1 MSLLRFIKRD
11 RTERPAPVAPV
22 APAPAAVAVA
32 PPPPP
37 ASAFAAP
44 PPAAPAA
51 VDLER
56 IRHELQEIQRI
67 VGAEETVYGQV
78 RAPQDAVEVNIK
90 LSELVRLCPQAF
102 KDPES
107 LQQASQTVIQ
117 VAVPG
122 LYDQLTKGR
131 VTTKLHLLTADIPVD
146 YLAPYAAE
154 HAEDAVPLPLHMV
167 VGSLQPEDLRRRTAS
182 QERDLGDKLLP
193 NLFTP
198 ASVAAAAAAEAPAA
212 PPPAEPVEA
221 PVAAPAAASVAE
233 VVPAPPA
240 VVEEPAVAAEL
251 PVPVEA
257 PVAPPE
263 PEAVEPAA
271 LAVPAPVEP
280 MPAPVEEPAAPVD
293 AVPVYEIEAEPTPSP
308 EPVSA
313 APVEADPLPVE
324 RVAEPVPMVDLPL
337 VAAHAVEP
345 AATPE
350 EPAAEPSVSDEAPA
364 EDDTASATRVLLS
377 GLDLNSATAEEM
389 HARLDGVGLKLAQRI
404 VACRETGGP
413 FTDLFDLARVSGLR
427 ARRFEQVT
435 GLPWNAAYF
444 RHREQVNQLLGVPAG
459 AMPDVRQVAARFS
472 EITDFSGCML
482 IHEDGLVLAQS
493 WNHPAAEA
501 LGAFAPQMFKKI
513 HRYVKPLKLGEMNS
527 LCFFVGHQPITV
539 VRSGTVYFAALHKPD
554 KLTKKQV
561 SLAQA
566 LAMELGRRFAH
577 A

>member
-11 RTERPAPVAPV
+11 RTERPAPSV
-22 APAPAAVAVA
+22 PAAQAAVAVAVA
-32 PPPPP
+32 PPPPAP
-37 ASAFAAP
+37 SAFATP

-51 VDLER
+51 VDLDR

-67 VGAEETVYGQV
+67 VGAEDTVYGQV

-90 LSELVRLCPQAF
+90 LSELVRLCPLAF
-102 KDPES
+102 KDSES
-107 LQQASQTVIQ
+107 LQQATQTAIQ

-131 VTTKLHLLTADIPVD
+131 VSTKLHLLTADIPVD
-146 YLAPYAAE
+146 YLTPYAAE

-167 VGSLQPEDLRRRTAS
+167 VASLQPEDLRRRTAT

-198 ASVAAAAAAEAPAA
+198 ASVAAAAAAEAPVAPPAAA
-212 PPPAEPVEA
+212 PVAEPVQDPA
-221 PVAAPAAASVAE
+221 PAPEVALVADIAAP
-233 VVPAPPA
+233 PPA
-240 VVEEPAVAAEL
+240 VVEEPA
-251 PVPVEA
+251 
-257 PVAPPE
+257 PVA
-263 PEAVEPAA
+263 EPAA
-271 LAVPAPVEP
+271 LVETPLAPP
-280 MPAPVEEPAAPVD
+280 EEPVGDAPAVSMD
-293 AVPVYEIEAEPTPSP
+293 AVPVYELEAEPEPEPAPAPEPAP
-308 EPVSA
+308 EPVA
-313 APVEADPLPVE
+313 EAPVAEPETVE
-324 RVAEPVPMVDLPL
+324 RVAEPVPMAELPP
-337 VAAHAVEP
+337 VAAVDAAPAMEP
-345 AATPE
+345 A
-350 EPAAEPSVSDEAPA
+350 EPVAALSAADDVSA
-364 EDDTASATRVLLS
+364 EDDAAAATRVLLS

-459 AMPDVRQVAARFS
+459 VMPDVRQVAARFS

-482 IHEDGLVLAQS
+482 IHEDGLVLAQN

-539 VRSGTVYFAALHKPD
+539 VRSGAVYFAALHKPD

-566 LAMELGRRFAH
+566 LAMELGRRFARS
-577 A
+577 

>member
-11 RTERPAPVAPV
+11 RTERPAPVAP
-22 APAPAAVAVA
+22 AAPAAVVVA
-32 PPPPP
+32 PPPAP
-37 ASAFAAP
+37 SAFAAP

-67 VGAEETVYGQV
+67 VGAEDTVYGQV

-90 LSELVRLCPQAF
+90 LNELVRLCPQAF

-131 VTTKLHLLTADIPVD
+131 VSTKLHLLTADIPVD
-146 YLAPYAAE
+146 YLSPYAAE
-154 HAEDAVPLPLHMV
+154 HAEDDVPLPLHMV

-182 QERDLGDKLLP
+182 QDRDLGDKLLP

-198 ASVAAAAAAEAPAA
+198 ASVAAAAAAEAPVA
-212 PPPAEPVEA
+212 PP
-221 PVAAPAAASVAE
+221 APAAEEVAPAPAPAPE
-233 VVPAPPA
+233 PEVAVVPEAAEPDVPVVEAVASAP
-240 VVEEPAVAAEL
+240 VEEPV
-251 PVPVEA
+251 
-257 PVAPPE
+257 
-263 PEAVEPAA
+263 VEPA
-271 LAVPAPVEP
+271 PEP
-280 MPAPVEEPAAPVD
+280 MDLEPAAAVESNPAEAPAPVEED
-293 AVPVYEIEAEPTPSP
+293 VPVYDLEVEPTPAP
-308 EPVSA
+308 
-313 APVEADPLPVE
+313 APVLESPVEESSPVE
-324 RVAEPVPMVDLPL
+324 RVSEPVPMAELPIVADVPAVPEVEPEEL
-337 VAAHAVEP
+337 VA
-345 AATPE
+345 
-350 EPAAEPSVSDEAPA
+350 EAPTPDEGGI
-364 EDDTASATRVLLS
+364 EDESVSATRLLLS

-404 VACRETGGP
+404 VACREAGGP

-444 RHREQVNQLLGVPAG
+444 RHRDQVNQMLGVPAG

-472 EITDFSGCML
+472 ELTDFSGCML

-493 WNHPAAEA
+493 WNHPSAEA

-539 VRSGTVYFAALHKPD
+539 VRSGTIYFAALHKPD

-566 LAMELGRRFAH
+566 LAMELGRRFARG
-577 A
+577 